1 VFLSPHTLSEV
12 ERVAD
17 RVAILRAGRLMVVD
31 SLESLRAIAVQRLEV
46 GFGGVPPPPERFL
59 PIAGVRSA
67 TLQGAHM
74 LISFEGSAD
83 PLVKELAEHDVRSIR
98 SRDDDL
104 EEIFLRFY
112 RGEEG

>member
-1 VFLSPHTLSEV
+1 
-12 ERVAD
+12 
-17 RVAILRAGRLMVVD
+17 
-31 SLESLRAIAVQRLEV
+31 
-46 GFGGVPPPPERFL
+46 
-59 PIAGVRSA
+59 
-67 TLQGAHM
+67 M